1 MDRISPEQRSRT
13 MRAIHGKNTKPEMIV
28 RRYLYANGFRYR
40 VNVRSLPGTPDIVL
54 RKYATVIFIHGC
66 FWHGHSE
73 CQAGRTPKSNVDF
86 WEKKIKRNKERDI
99 EVRTKL
105 KEAGWRTM
113 IVWECQLRPKK
124 REETLRDIVHLL
136 DKTYLEIQGLKT
148 KTTYHI
154 DTELSIAAEDNV
166 SYNINK

>member
-40 VNVRSLPGTPDIVL
+40 VNVRTLPGTPDIVL

-66 FWHGHSE
+66 FWHGHDE
-73 CQAGRTPKSNVDF
+73 CNAGRTPKSNVDF

-99 EVRTKL
+99 EVRARL

-113 IVWECQLRPKK
+113 VVWECQLRPKR

-136 DKTYLEIQGLKT
+136 DKTYLEIQGSNIKPVYYT
-148 KTTYHI
+148 
-154 DTELSIAAEDNV
+154 DTELSIAAEDQV
-166 SYNINK
+166 SYNTEK